1 MAKNRRLPR
10 KAPQTTVFPVVG
22 IGASAGG
29 LEAFTA
35 LLKALPTDTGMAFV
49 LVQHMDPKHKSLL
62 YQLLSK
68 ATTMP
73 VSQVAD
79 RTLLEPNRIYVI
91 PPNKDMTL
99 DRGVLRLANLRS
111 GHMPIDNFFSA
122 LAKDR
127 QKKAIGVILS

>member
-49 LVQHMDPKHKSLL
+49 LVQHMDPTHVSLL

-73 VSQVAD
+73 VTQVAD
-79 RTLLEPNRIYVI
+79 RMPLEPNCVYVI
-91 PPNKDMTL
+91 PPNKDLTV
-99 DRGVLRLANLRS
+99 DRGVLRLANLR
-111 GHMPIDNFFSA
+111 GGLHMPIDNFFSS

-127 QKKAIGVILS
+127 QEKAIG